1 MKKIIIFI
9 FIILLNNSI
18 CNASPLSEIIKEKY
32 HKYDLIHYNLNLDI
46 DNKNH
51 KIYAD
56 VEIYFKA
63 KYDNLKSV
71 YFLFNTDFNV
81 ISVSRNENLLKSS
94 FQNLLSPM
102 GALRVVLDEP
112 LKINEEC
119 ILKIKYII
127 EFKSKGLLGAVSYID
142 GEGAELHPTGLW
154 FPTMANEE
162 CTFNLIITAPGGQ
175 ITIGTGE
182 LIGMKNI
189 KKENQNQNFVEYKYE
204 IKNPISPWAMTVG
217 EHKYKKF
224 SYEHKEYIFE
234 IYVFE
239 EQEKF
244 VNEILKDMKFV
255 FDFYENKFGKYPIKK
270 YIFLTKKEGSGL
282 SAFYHIEL
290 NENIVENINAK
301 DENAK
306 LIWYRVLF
314 HETGHLWAP
323 SSDIMGNYSWL
334 CEGLT
339 EYLFF
344 LAYCERFGKENGKKI
359 LERWRNIYLNEIEKK
374 GESPIIKT
382 DLLTPGHFG
391 VVYNKGA
398 YVFHMLH
405 YILGDEKFYELI
417 RNFSSKWKWKNAL
430 LSDFKNTFQE
440 VVKEDLD
447 WFFKDWL
454 ESTKKLNYAISNVK
468 SIKEKDGYNT
478 TFTISNLGE
487 INMPIDIEI
496 LIETKKGKEIKKV
509 KLLDKTQN
517 ISFKTKD
524 EITTITI
531 DPNYWLL
538 DINRENNVS
547 FSN

>member
-1 MKKIIIFI
+1 MKKFIIFI
-9 FIILLNNSI
+9 FIILLNNSTSD
-18 CNASPLSEIIKEKY
+18 AGFLSEMIKEKY

-56 VEIYFKA
+56 AEIHFKT

-71 YFLFNTDFNV
+71 YFLFNADFNV
-81 ISVSRNENLLKSS
+81 ISVNRNEKLLKFS
-94 FQNLLSPM
+94 FQSLLSPM

-119 ILKIKYII
+119 LLKIKYII
-127 EFKSKGLLGAVSYID
+127 EFKSPQILGAKSYID
-142 GEGAELHPTGLW
+142 EEGAELSPTGLW
-154 FPTMANEE
+154 FPMMVDEE
-162 CTFNLIITAPGGQ
+162 CTFALTIIAPEDK

-182 LIGMKNI
+182 LIEIKNI
-189 KKENQNQNFVEYKYE
+189 KKDQDSNFVQYKYE
-204 IKNPISPWAMTVG
+204 IKKPISLWAMSIC

-224 SYEHKEYIFE
+224 SFKHKEYVFE

-239 EQEKF
+239 KQEKY
-244 VNEILKDMKFV
+244 VDEILKDMKFV
-255 FDFYENKFGKYPIKK
+255 FDFYENKFGKFPIKK
-270 YIFLTKKEGSGL
+270 YKIITKKEGSGL

-306 LIWYRVLF
+306 LIWYRVLY

-344 LAYCERFGKENGKKI
+344 LAYQERFGKENGKKI
-359 LERWRNIYLNEIEKK
+359 LERWQKIYLDEIQKK

-417 RNFSSKWKWKNAL
+417 RNFSSKWKWKNASF
-430 LSDFKNTFQE
+430 SDFKNSLQE

-447 WFFKDWL
+447 WFFKDWI
-454 ESTKKLNYAISNVK
+454 ESTKKLDYAISDVK
-468 SIKEKDGYNT
+468 SIKEKDGYT
-478 TFTISNLGE
+478 TTVTVSNLGE
-487 INMPIDIEI
+487 ISMPVDVEI
-496 LIETKKGKEIKKV
+496 LIETKKEKEIKKV

-517 ISFKTKD
+517 ISFNTK
-524 EITTITI
+524 EKISSITI

-538 DINRENNVS
+538 DVDRENNEWRQ
-547 FSN
+547 N